1 MSRKTPSQIGVCAE
15 NPELWQDRRRQTT
28 AARKCLRC
36 PVLEG
41 CRTAALREEPTY
53 GVWAGI
59 WIDGDFTTK
68 RHLFTA
74 AATARPT
81 SVNSSETVVVQHNLN
96 VATLPTIRR
105 PRRVGPLSCG
115 ALAPAA
121 TELIT
126 ARASGHC
133 EIMAPACL
141 YQQHAIYSRHGS
153 TPHPNQSPADG
164 IAVCHNCLELIEA
177 TDRATARRLGYLA
190 TARLDPARIEVYWRQ
205 QHWVL
210 LDHFGQLLAA
220 SLPHTLRRATTSRS
234 A

>member
-1 MSRKTPSQIGVCAE
+1 MSRKTSSQIGVCATD
-15 NPELWQDRRRQTT
+15 PALWQDRRRHAA
-28 AARKCLRC
+28 AARKCLTC
-36 PVLEG
+36 PVLDR
-41 CRTAALREEPTY
+41 CRHDALRQEPTY
-53 GVWAGI
+53 GVWAGV
-59 WIDGDFTTK
+59 WIDGDFAAK
-68 RHLFTA
+68 RHLFTGTA
-74 AATARPT
+74 AARPVSAST
-81 SVNSSETVVVQHNLN
+81 SEPTVVQHNSN
-96 VATLPTIRR
+96 IATLPTIRR

-115 ALAPAA
+115 VLAPAA
-121 TELIT
+121 AELIT

-190 TARLDPARIEVYWRQ
+190 PARLDPARIEVYWRQ

-210 LDHFGQLLAA
+210 LDHFGQLLAG
-220 SLPHTLRRATTSRS
+220 SLPHTLRHAASRS

>member
-1 MSRKTPSQIGVCAE
+1 MSRKSSPHIGVCAQD
-15 NPELWQDRRRQTT
+15 PGLWQDRRRHST
-28 AARKCLRC
+28 AARKCLTC
-36 PVLEG
+36 PILES
-41 CRTAALREEPTY
+41 CREDALREEPAY
-53 GVWAGI
+53 GTWAGV

-74 AATARPT
+74 PAAAPLFSVSAMETA
-81 SVNSSETVVVQHNLN
+81 VVQHDS
-96 VATLPTIRR
+96 VVTTLPTVRR

-115 ALAPAA
+115 VLAPAA
-121 TELIT
+121 AELIT

-141 YQQHAIYSRHGS
+141 YQQHAIYSRHGAK
-153 TPHPNQSPADG
+153 PHPNQSPADG
-164 IAVCHNCLELIEA
+164 IAVCCNCLELIEA

-210 LDHFGQLLAA
+210 LDHFGQLLGA
-220 SLPHTLRRATTSRS
+220 SLPHHPRRATTSRS